1 MVQAKFAFK
10 KMMNKYILWNLIL
23 FFVYGCARV
32 LENMHNNTLKAL
44 FSVGLFFFFPGMYG
58 LLSGNWDIIIY

>member
-1 MVQAKFAFK
+1 MIQAKFAFK
-10 KMMNKYILWNLIL
+10 KMMNKYILWNLFFFF

-44 FSVGLFFFFPGMYG
+44 FSVGLFFFFLECMVCFQAIGT
-58 LLSGNWDIIIY
+58 L